1 MIAQSL
7 FQEGMSLIQNA
18 RHVLMTTHTK
28 PDGDAIGS
36 LVALAKATRNQGK
49 RVSPLLLSAVPA
61 RYAFMVAEEIP
72 VLGEQFELDDLGQG
86 SLADVDLVVLLDV
99 NSINQLPVFETYLRN
114 SRIPVLVIDHH
125 ATSDSLGSVELVDP
139 QAAATGLIVFEL
151 LKFARWTLDESTAKA
166 LFVAAATDT
175 GWFQFGNADS
185 RVYRDCADLI
195 DAGADPQD
203 IYENLHHNF
212 SYARFMLSQV
222 MLSTL
227 ELFFEG
233 QFAVQYIRNSEFADT
248 CANHDDTENR
258 INECHRIA
266 AVRASALLVELE
278 DGRIRCSL
286 RSRRGVDVSRIAR
299 VFGGGG
305 HKMASGTFLPAPL
318 EHAKAQIVK
327 QFEPCFLETSKKGL
341 VAQ

>member
-7 FQEGMSLIQNA
+7 FREGMSLIQNA

-36 LVALAKATRNQGK
+36 LVALAQVTRNQGK

-61 RYAFMVAEEIP
+61 RYTFMVTEDIP
-72 VLGEQFELDDLGQG
+72 VLGQQLKLDDLGRG
-86 SLADVDLVVLLDV
+86 SLADVDLIVLLDV
-99 NSINQLPVFETYLRN
+99 NSVNQLPVLESYLRD
-114 SRIPVLVIDHH
+114 SSTPVLVIDHH
-125 ATSDSLGSVELVDP
+125 ATSDSLGTVEVVDP

-151 LKFARWTLDESTAKA
+151 LKFAKWTLDENTAEA

-175 GWFQFGNADS
+175 GWFQFGNTDS

-195 DAGADPQD
+195 DAGADPQS
-203 IYENLHHNF
+203 IYESLHHNF
-212 SYARFMLSQV
+212 SYARFKLSQV

-233 QFAVQYIRNSEFADT
+233 QLAVQHIRNSDFADT
-248 CANHDDTENR
+248 GANHDDTENL

-266 AVRASALLVELE
+266 SVQASALLVELE

-286 RSRRGVDVSRIAR
+286 RSRGGVDVSRIAR
-299 VFGGGG
+299 KFGGGG
-305 HKMASGTFLPAPL
+305 HKMASGTFLSGPL
-318 EHAKAQIVK
+318 ENAQAQVIK
-327 QFEPCFLETSKKGL
+327 QFELCFQKDTKKGL
-341 VAQ
+341 VRQ